1 MKSRYWAFITYPESV
16 KQNWINELEET
27 GLQFC
32 ISPLHDKDI
41 DEHAEEGPKKK
52 KDHWHVLIQY
62 EGPKTYK
69 TVKEE
74 ICDKIGATFPKKVES
89 LRGYYRY
96 LTHMDNP
103 EKAQYNIND
112 IKEYNGFHLDLTTT
126 EVNRLLNE
134 IIEKINEEDIREL
147 CDIEDYYREIGDI
160 DCNDLIRHH
169 TYFIDKYICSRRNK
183 LKNTL
188 QKKKNIVK

>member
-16 KQNWINELEET
+16 KENWINELEES

-32 ISPLHDKDI
+32 VSPLHDKDI
-41 DEHAEEGPKKK
+41 DKYAEGGKEYKKA
-52 KDHWHVLIQY
+52 HWHVLIQY

-69 TVKEE
+69 SVKEE

-103 EKAQYNIND
+103 EKAQYKQED
-112 IKEYNGFHLDLTTT
+112 IKEYNGFHLELTTS
-126 EVNRLLNE
+126 EVNRLMDEILE
-134 IIEKINEEDIREL
+134 IINEKDIKEL
-147 CDIEDYYREIGDI
+147 CDIEDYFRNMGAI
-160 DCNDLIRHH
+160 DYNDLIRHH

-183 LKNTL
+183 QKSTL
-188 QKKKNIVK
+188 QMKK